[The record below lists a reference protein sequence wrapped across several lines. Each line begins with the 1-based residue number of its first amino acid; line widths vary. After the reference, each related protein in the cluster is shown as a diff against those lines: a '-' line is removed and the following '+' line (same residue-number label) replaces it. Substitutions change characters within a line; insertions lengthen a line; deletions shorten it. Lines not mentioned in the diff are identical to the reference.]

1 MKAKL
6 VPLYFKSGMDEDFKK
21 QLLNLKN
28 LLFDVAEIIEPVALG
43 EKLPDADGVIFP
55 QLIGDAFSQIEMLK
69 KINIPIII
77 ATSDFG
83 TVNMWDW
90 EIAAFM
96 KTEGVDVFSPYSL

>member
-43 EKLPDADGVIFP
+43 EKLPERAERAGSFQKKYSGCRRWRTRGSSGPVCRWRRTLFH
-55 QLIGDAFSQIEMLK
+55 K
-69 KINIPIII
+69 KILR
-77 ATSDFG
+77 SR
-83 TVNMWDW
+83 
-90 EIAAFM
+90 
-96 KTEGVDVFSPYSL
+96 